1 MTQTFYLDLTM
12 TRHEPSSRSSS
23 DSKPKVPDRYIL
35 QTLVLLVP
43 VSDQA
48 LEKLHEHFPNIHY
61 FPDGDISKGG
71 KKVLEEGEVWFTGT
85 EAFPSV
91 IKSIEDV
98 PKARVVQ
105 LASGESTRYSRQ
117 HIDM

>member
-1 MTQTFYLDLTM
+1 M
-12 TRHEPSSRSSS
+12 
-23 DSKPKVPDRYIL
+23 
-35 QTLVLLVP
+35 
-43 VSDQA
+43 
-48 LEKLHEHFPNIHY
+48 
-61 FPDGDISKGG
+61 
-71 KKVLEEGEVWFTGT
+71 LEEGEVWFTGT

-117 HIDM
+117 YIDMRRSNGGYTIKRFGGGHLG